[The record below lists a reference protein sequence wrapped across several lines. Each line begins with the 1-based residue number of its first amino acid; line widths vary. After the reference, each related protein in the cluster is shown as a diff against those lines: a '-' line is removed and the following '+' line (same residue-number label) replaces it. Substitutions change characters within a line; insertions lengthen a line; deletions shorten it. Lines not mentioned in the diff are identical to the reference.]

1 MIEKA
6 SKLISSMVYDSKNK
20 IKRSYDIETH
30 NFRKIRLKKYKLGW
44 SNYWT
49 SKIIWIYYKRNTRA
63 CIKT

>member
-30 NFRKIRLKKYKLGW
+30 NFRNKQREYK
-44 SNYWT
+44 N
-49 SKIIWIYYKRNTRA
+49 IEN
-63 CIKT
+63 